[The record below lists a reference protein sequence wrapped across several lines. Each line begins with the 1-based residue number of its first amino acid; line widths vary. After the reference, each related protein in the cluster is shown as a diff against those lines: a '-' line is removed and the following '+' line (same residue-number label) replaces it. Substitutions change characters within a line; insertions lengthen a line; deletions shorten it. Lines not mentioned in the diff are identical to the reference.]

1 MPDLNTDPT
10 GGETNPDRALT
21 SWDTTTLNV
30 VPDTPASVFDR
41 ADNTA
46 RQSSLQLITDMLAD
60 PEAHQLGRVTPI
72 ADIDPDQL
80 DVSKTLRHRLARAK
94 QHGYVIPET
103 RTKIVPVP
111 GRHPG
116 RMSRH
121 VFDYPSGV
129 PYEDRITDK
138 SRGQSFGEAVRPT
151 AGPATTGFALGGI
164 QHLFSLPLWV
174 DWTSIGLVGFAALG
188 FVVALITRRRN
199 LVYGLSRF
207 QILELHQALIHQPR
221 NSDREERLVAIAAAL
236 IDKLTGSIAWKS
248 GYLDIAH
255 ALFDPT
261 AEYREIRSFAAKI
274 AQTRTRLGKA
284 PAGEGPDTQR
294 ARTHHTQQLADLDHV
309 FDVLVARVAALHHYS
324 LVIGALSE
332 KITALRSIERS
343 LAARHEIDDLAHQI
357 GANEFAITRYDQLIS
372 DAQGL
377 HGDITMLASSLAEI
391 DNPTTPSLE
400 ARRDDQQL

>member
-10 GGETNPDRALT
+10 GGETNPDRAPT

-30 VPDTPASVFDR
+30 VPDTPASVYDR
-41 ADNTA
+41 ADSDA

-60 PEAHQLGRVTPI
+60 PEGHQIDGTTPI
-72 ADIDPDQL
+72 ADIDPNDL
-80 DVSKTLRHRLARAK
+80 DISKSLRRRLTRAK

-116 RMSRH
+116 RISKH
-121 VFDYPSGV
+121 VFEYPAGV

-138 SRGQSFGEAVRPT
+138 THGQSFGEAVRPT
-151 AGPATTGFALGGI
+151 VGPASFGLALSGM
-164 QHLFSLPLWV
+164 QYLVSLPLWV

-207 QILELHQALIHQPR
+207 QILELHQALIARPR

-248 GYLDIAH
+248 GYLDVAH

-309 FDVLVARVAALHHYS
+309 FDVLVARVAALHHYT

-332 KITALRSIERS
+332 KITALRSIEQS
-343 LAARHEIDDLAHQI
+343 LATGHEIDELAHQI
-357 GANEFAITRYDQLIS
+357 GANEFAITRYDQLIA

-377 HGDITMLASSLAEI
+377 HSDITMLASSLAEI

-400 ARRDDQQL
+400 EQRDDR